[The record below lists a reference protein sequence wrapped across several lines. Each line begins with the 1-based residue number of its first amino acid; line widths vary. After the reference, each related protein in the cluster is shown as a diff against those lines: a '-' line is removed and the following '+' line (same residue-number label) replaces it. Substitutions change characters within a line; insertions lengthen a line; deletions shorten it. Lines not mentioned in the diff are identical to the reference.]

1 MKQYLIR
8 WIDYFTDKTM
18 ANYIE
23 AESISKAIDIFK
35 KSNLRYWRIIEVI
48 EI

>member
-1 MKQYLIR
+1 MKKYLIR
-8 WIDYFTDKTM
+8 WVDYYTDMTSSS
-18 ANYIE
+18 YIE
-23 AESISKAIDIFK
+23 ADSISKAIDIFK